1 MRQVFSDRLKILIKE
16 KSVGLWRDG
25 WVYGRLNQE
34 FDLQLDELNAMT
46 TALGF
51 KYGWNSAVEEIL
63 ESQWQEDEVRW
74 MQQHLDKAKRQASLN
89 QEKDDL
95 SRKIAELL
103 QESETTHKPRKKLT
117 RVERALIALILKM
130 KVNEQLWV
138 LEAIFNRYRF

>member
-1 MRQVFSDRLKILIKE
+1 M
-16 KSVGLWRDG
+16 
-25 WVYGRLNQE
+25 YGRLNQE